1 MTTENYENIHNFR
14 QIEVGSFFLKNYHV
28 LLEKKLDL
36 NSHMFD
42 GKFG

>member
-14 QIEVGSFFLKNYHV
+14 QIDLAVSFKKISCYIG
-28 LLEKKLDL
+28 KKLDL
-36 NSHMFD
+36 NCHMFD